1 MLFGRRLDRYV
12 MARFVGALA
21 ISLLA
26 LTVIF
31 VLVHIMDHVDV
42 YLDHDAPWSTVGR
55 YYLLQMPY
63 NTLLTLPMAV
73 LIATIISIGE
83 LGRHGELTAMKSS
96 GLSLYRIT
104 LPLVVF
110 GLALSLGVLFLGET
124 IVPRL
129 NEQGNDVYEEEILDQ
144 PADFEDFRGNFVYQ
158 NPDGYTYL
166 VRSMFVNDSGGG
178 SADQVE
184 IQREMEDGTFLRI
197 NAPQMLWESE
207 NGLWALKN
215 GELRVFPGPAERDP
229 VAGADSAAA
238 DTAGADAATGASTTA
253 GADTAATGGS
263 AGADT
268 VTADTAAPDA
278 NTASRPI
285 DERMY
290 TFMLLRSPAIS
301 DSPQELLVE
310 SKEPEEMGYED
321 LVRYITDRERLGA
334 DTRQEQVDLHM
345 KVAYPFANFVIL
357 IFGIA
362 LVGSASHASRQSGTV
377 GFGLALFLTIIFW
390 GFLRVGQGI
399 GYGGGLPP
407 VAAAWLANGIFGLV
421 GLVLLARART

>member
-1 MLFGRRLDRYV
+1 MLFVRRLDRYV
-12 MARFVGALA
+12 TRRFLATLAL
-21 ISLLA
+21 SLAA

-31 VLVHIMDHVDV
+31 VLIHIMDHVDV
-42 YLDHDAPWSTVGR
+42 YIDHDTPWSTVGR

-83 LGRHGELTAMKSS
+83 MGRHGELTAMKAS

-104 LPLVVF
+104 LPLMAF
-110 GLALSLGVLFLGET
+110 GLALTLGVLVLGET

-129 NEQGNDVYEEEILDQ
+129 NERSNEVYEEEILDQ

-158 NPDGYTYL
+158 NPEGYTYL

-184 IQREMEDGTFLRI
+184 IQREMEDGTFVRI
-197 NAPQMLWESE
+197 NAPQMTWDAAQ
-207 NGLWALKN
+207 GQWALQN
-215 GELRVFPGPAERDP
+215 GELRVFPGEAASDSIAGVADSTAGG
-229 VAGADSAAA
+229 VAGSPDSAAA
-238 DTAGADAATGASTTA
+238 GTSVIP
-253 GADTAATGGS
+253 S
-263 AGADT
+263 
-268 VTADTAAPDA
+268 
-278 NTASRPI
+278 PI

-290 TFMLLRSPAIS
+290 TFMILRSVDLS

-321 LVRYITDRERLGA
+321 LLGYIDDRERLGA
-334 DTRQEQVDLHM
+334 DTRQEMVDLHM
-345 KVAYPFANFVIL
+345 KIAYPFANFVIL

-407 VAAAWLANGIFGLV
+407 VVAAWLANGIFGLV
-421 GLVLLARART
+421 GLALLARART

>member
-1 MLFGRRLDRYV
+1 MLFARRLDRYV
-12 MARFVGALA
+12 MGRFLGALSIA
-21 ISLLA
+21 LLA

-31 VLVHIMDHVDV
+31 VLIHLMDHVDV
-42 YLDHDAPWSTVGR
+42 YLDHDAPWTTVGR

-104 LPLVVF
+104 MPLVAF
-110 GLALSLGVLFLGET
+110 GLALTLGVLFLGET

-129 NEQGNDVYEEEILDQ
+129 NERGNEVYEEEILDQ
-144 PADFEDFRGNFVYQ
+144 PKDFEDFRGNFVYQ
-158 NPDGYTYL
+158 NPEGYTYL
-166 VRSMFVNDSGGG
+166 VRSMFVNDSGGA

-197 NAPQMLWESE
+197 NAPQMTWEGE
-207 NGLWALKN
+207 TGTWALRN
-215 GELRVFPGPAERDP
+215 GELRVFPGPAP
-229 VAGADSAAA
+229 VSPDSTVSDSAAA
-238 DTAGADAATGASTTA
+238 ASRAAEPAPADSAPADSASAA
-253 GADTAATGGS
+253 
-263 AGADT
+263 
-268 VTADTAAPDA
+268 
-278 NTASRPI
+278 RPI
-285 DERMY
+285 DERMF
-290 TFMLLRSPAIS
+290 TFALLRSTGIS

-310 SKEPEEMGYED
+310 SKAPEEMGYED
-321 LVRYITDRERLGA
+321 LVRYIDDRERLGA

-407 VAAAWLANGIFGLV
+407 FAAAWLANGIFGLV
-421 GLVLLARART
+421 GLVLLARAKT

>member
-1 MLFGRRLDRYV
+1 MLFVRRLDRYV
-12 MARFVGALA
+12 TRRFLATLTLALT
-21 ISLLA
+21 A

-31 VLVHIMDHVDV
+31 VLIHIMDHVDV
-42 YLDHDAPWSTVGR
+42 YIDHDTPWATVGR

-83 LGRHGELTAMKSS
+83 MGRHGELTAMKSS

-104 LPLVVF
+104 LPLMAF
-110 GLALSLGVLFLGET
+110 GLALTLGVLILGET

-129 NEQGNDVYEEEILDQ
+129 NERSNEVYEEEILDQ

-158 NPDGYTYL
+158 NPEGYTYL

-184 IQREMEDGTFLRI
+184 IQREMEDGTFVRI
-197 NAPQMLWESE
+197 NAPQMTWDAAR
-207 NGLWALKN
+207 GLWALQN
-215 GELRVFPGPAERDP
+215 GELRVFPGEAAADS
-229 VAGADSAAA
+229 AGAAASVADSAADSVAGTAASPAAANAASPA
-238 DTAGADAATGASTTA
+238 DTSAAAGADVLST
-253 GADTAATGGS
+253 
-263 AGADT
+263 
-268 VTADTAAPDA
+268 
-278 NTASRPI
+278 PI

-290 TFMLLRSPAIS
+290 TFLILRSAGLS

-321 LVRYITDRERLGA
+321 LVRYIDDRERLGA
-334 DTRQEQVDLHM
+334 ETRQEMVDLHM
-345 KVAYPFANFVIL
+345 KIAYPFANFVIL

-407 VAAAWLANGIFGLV
+407 FVAAWLANGIFGLV
-421 GLVLLARART
+421 GLALLARART

>member
-1 MLFGRRLDRYV
+1 MLFLRQLDRYV
-12 MARFVGALA
+12 TGRFLATLALA
-21 ISLLA
+21 LTA

-31 VLVHIMDHVDV
+31 VLIHIMDHVDV
-42 YLDHDAPWSTVGR
+42 YIDHDTPWSTVGR

-96 GLSLYRIT
+96 GVSLYRIT
-104 LPLVVF
+104 LPLMAF
-110 GLALSLGVLFLGET
+110 GLVLTLGVLLLGET

-129 NEQGNDVYEEEILDQ
+129 NEQSNEVYEEEILDQ

-158 NPDGYTYL
+158 NPEGYTYL

-184 IQREMEDGTFLRI
+184 IQREMEDGTFVRI
-197 NAPQMLWESE
+197 NAPQMTWEPGK
-207 NGLWALKN
+207 GLWALQN
-215 GELRVFPGPAERDP
+215 GELRVFPGEE
-229 VAGADSAAA
+229 AGDSTAADSADSAAGDSATIA
-238 DTAGADAATGASTTA
+238 DTSAAGAAVTT
-253 GADTAATGGS
+253 
-263 AGADT
+263 
-268 VTADTAAPDA
+268 
-278 NTASRPI
+278 RPI

-290 TFMLLRSPAIS
+290 TFMILRSPELS

-321 LVRYITDRERLGA
+321 LVRYIDDRERLGA
-334 DTRQEQVDLHM
+334 ETRQEMVDLHM
-345 KVAYPFANFVIL
+345 KIAYPFANFVIL

-407 VAAAWLANGIFGLV
+407 VVAAWLANGIFGLV
-421 GLVLLARART
+421 GLALLARART

>member
-1 MLFGRRLDRYV
+1 MLFARRLDRYV
-12 MARFVGALA
+12 MRRFLSALA
-21 ISLLA
+21 IALAA

-42 YLDHDAPWSTVGR
+42 YLDHEAPWPTVGR

-63 NTLLTLPMAV
+63 NTLLTMPMAI

-83 LGRHGELTAMKSS
+83 LGRYGELTAMKSS
-96 GLSLYRIT
+96 GQSLYRIT

-110 GLALSLGVLFLGET
+110 GLALTLGVLFLGET
-124 IVPRL
+124 IVPKL
-129 NEQGNDVYEEEILDQ
+129 NERGNDVYEEEILDQ

-158 NPDGYTYL
+158 NPEGYTYL
-166 VRSMFVNDSGGG
+166 VRSMFVNDSG
-178 SADQVE
+178 AAVDQVE
-184 IQREMEDGTFLRI
+184 IQRELEDGTFLRI
-197 NAPQMLWESE
+197 NAPQMIWEAE
-207 NGLWALKN
+207 RGMWALKN
-215 GELRVFPGPAERDP
+215 GELRVFPGDEVAAPDT
-229 VAGADSAAA
+229 AGADTTAADTSATAAADTTAAASAADTAAA
-238 DTAGADAATGASTTA
+238 DTAAAGPGA
-253 GADTAATGGS
+253 
-263 AGADT
+263 
-268 VTADTAAPDA
+268 
-278 NTASRPI
+278 
-285 DERMY
+285 ERMY

-310 SKEPEEMGYED
+310 SKEPEEMGYND
-321 LVRYITDRERLGA
+321 LVRYIDDRERLGA
-334 DTRQEQVDLHM
+334 DTQQEQVDLHM

-407 VAAAWLANGIFGLV
+407 AAAAWLANGIFGLV

>member
-1 MLFGRRLDRYV
+1 MLFARRLDRYV
-12 MARFVGALA
+12 MARFLSALA
-21 ISLLA
+21 IALLA

-42 YLDHDAPWSTVGR
+42 YLDHEAPWPTVGR

-63 NTLLTLPMAV
+63 NTLLTMPMAI

-83 LGRHGELTAMKSS
+83 LGRYGELTAMKSS
-96 GLSLYRIT
+96 GQSLYRIT

-110 GLALSLGVLFLGET
+110 GLALTLGVLLLGET

-129 NEQGNDVYEEEILDQ
+129 NERGNDVYEEEILNQ
-144 PADFEDFRGNFVYQ
+144 PADFEDFRGNFLYQ
-158 NPDGYTYL
+158 NPEGYTYL
-166 VRSMFVNDSGGG
+166 VRSMFVNDSGA
-178 SADQVE
+178 SVDQVE

-197 NAPQMLWESE
+197 NAPQMIWEAE
-207 NGLWALKN
+207 RGMWALRN
-215 GELRVFPGPAERDP
+215 GELRVFPGAEE
-229 VAGADSAAA
+229 AGTAADSAAA
-238 DTAGADAATGASTTA
+238 ADSTAPDNASGAAATDTTA
-253 GADTAATGGS
+253 TATTAA
-263 AGADT
+263 ARPGA
-268 VTADTAAPDA
+268 
-278 NTASRPI
+278 
-285 DERMY
+285 ERMY

-301 DSPQELLVE
+301 DSPQKLLVE

-321 LVRYITDRERLGA
+321 LVRYIEDRERLGA
-334 DTRQEQVDLHM
+334 DTQQEQVDLHM

-407 VAAAWLANGIFGLV
+407 AAAAWLANGIFGLV

>member
-1 MLFGRRLDRYV
+1 MVLARRLDRYV
-12 MARFVGALA
+12 MGRFLGAMTITLV
-21 ISLLA
+21 A

-31 VLVHIMDHVDV
+31 VLVHLMDHVDV
-42 YLDHDAPWSTVGR
+42 YLDHEAPWPAVGR

-73 LIATIISIGE
+73 LIATIVSIGE
-83 LGRHGELTAMKSS
+83 MGRHGELTAMKSS

-110 GLALSLGVLFLGET
+110 GLVLTLAVLFLGET

-129 NEQGNDVYEEEILDQ
+129 NEQGNEVYEEEILDQ
-144 PADFEDFRGNFVYQ
+144 PRDFEDFRGNFVYQ
-158 NPDGYTYL
+158 NPEGYTYV
-166 VRSMFVNDSGGG
+166 VRSMFVTDSGGG

-197 NAPQMLWESE
+197 NAPQMTWEGE
-207 NGLWALKN
+207 KGLWALRD
-215 GELRVFPGPAERDP
+215 GELRVFPGPAADSTTAR
-229 VAGADSAAA
+229 ADSAAA
-238 DTAGADAATGASTTA
+238 VSPVASDTTGAHTTA
-253 GADTAATGGS
+253 
-263 AGADT
+263 
-268 VTADTAAPDA
+268 
-278 NTASRPI
+278 ASRPI
-285 DERMY
+285 DERMF
-290 TFMLLRSPAIS
+290 TFALLRSPAIS

-310 SKEPEEMGYED
+310 SKDPEEMGYED
-321 LVRYITDRERLGA
+321 LVSYITDRERLGA
-334 DTRQEQVDLHM
+334 DTRKERVDLHM
-345 KVAYPFANFVIL
+345 KIAYPFANFVIL

-399 GYGGGLPP
+399 GYGGALSP
-407 VAAAWLANGIFGLV
+407 VLGAWLANGVFGLV
-421 GLVLLARART
+421 GLVLFARART

>member
-1 MLFGRRLDRYV
+1 MLFVRRLDRYV
-12 MARFVGALA
+12 MRRFLSALA
-21 ISLLA
+21 IALAA

-42 YLDHDAPWSTVGR
+42 YLDHEAPWPTVGR

-63 NTLLTLPMAV
+63 NTLLTMPMAI

-83 LGRHGELTAMKSS
+83 LGRYGELTAMKSS
-96 GLSLYRIT
+96 GQSLYRIT

-110 GLALSLGVLFLGET
+110 GLGLTLGVLLLGET

-129 NEQGNDVYEEEILDQ
+129 NERGNDVYEEEILDQ

-158 NPDGYTYL
+158 NPEGYTYL
-166 VRSMFVNDSGGG
+166 VRSMFVNDSGA
-178 SADQVE
+178 SVDQVE
-184 IQREMEDGTFLRI
+184 IQRELEDGTFLRI
-197 NAPQMLWESE
+197 NAPQMIWEAE
-207 NGLWALKN
+207 RGLWALRN
-215 GELRVFPGPAERDP
+215 GELRVFPGQDT
-229 VAGADSAAA
+229 DAAA
-238 DTAGADAATGASTTA
+238 DTAAADTTSAASPADTIAADTTA
-253 GADTAATGGS
+253 AAGPG
-263 AGADT
+263 
-268 VTADTAAPDA
+268 P
-278 NTASRPI
+278 
-285 DERMY
+285 ERMY

-310 SKEPEEMGYED
+310 SKEPEEMGYND
-321 LVRYITDRERLGA
+321 LVRYIDDRERLGA
-334 DTRQEQVDLHM
+334 DTQQEQVDLHM

-407 VAAAWLANGIFGLV
+407 AIAAWLANGIFGLV

>member
-1 MLFGRRLDRYV
+1 MLFLRRLDRYV
-12 MARFVGALA
+12 TGRFLATLALA
-21 ISLLA
+21 LTA

-31 VLVHIMDHVDV
+31 VLIHIMDHVDV
-42 YLDHDAPWSTVGR
+42 YIDHDTPWSTVGR

-96 GLSLYRIT
+96 GISLYRIT
-104 LPLVVF
+104 LPLMAF
-110 GLALSLGVLFLGET
+110 GLVLTLGVLFLGET
-124 IVPRL
+124 IVPQL
-129 NEQGNDVYEEEILDQ
+129 NEQSNEVYEEEILDQ

-158 NPDGYTYL
+158 NPEGYTYL

-184 IQREMEDGTFLRI
+184 IQREMEDGTFVRI
-197 NAPQMLWESE
+197 NAPQMTWEPGT
-207 NGLWALKN
+207 GLWALQN
-215 GELRVFPGPAERDP
+215 GELRVFPGEAF
-229 VAGADSAAA
+229 AGEETGDSTAAADSAAPE
-238 DTAGADAATGASTTA
+238 DTS
-253 GADTAATGGS
+253 
-263 AGADT
+263 
-268 VTADTAAPDA
+268 TADTSAAARPDGQPQA
-278 NTASRPI
+278 ASRDTSAAGAAVTSRPI

-290 TFMLLRSPAIS
+290 TFLILRSPDLS

-321 LVRYITDRERLGA
+321 LVRYIDDRERLGA
-334 DTRQEQVDLHM
+334 DTRQEMVDLHM
-345 KVAYPFANFVIL
+345 KIAYPFANFVIL

-407 VAAAWLANGIFGLV
+407 VVAAWLANGIFGLV
-421 GLVLLARART
+421 GLALLARART

>member
-1 MLFGRRLDRYV
+1 MLFLRRLDRYV
-12 MARFVGALA
+12 TGRFSATLALA
-21 ISLLA
+21 LAA

-31 VLVHIMDHVDV
+31 VLIHIMDHVDV
-42 YLDHDAPWSTVGR
+42 YIDHDTPWSTVGR

-83 LGRHGELTAMKSS
+83 MGRHGELTAMKSS

-104 LPLVVF
+104 LPLMVF
-110 GLALSLGVLFLGET
+110 GLALTLGVLFLGET

-129 NEQGNDVYEEEILDQ
+129 NEQGNEVYEEEILDQ

-158 NPDGYTYL
+158 NPEGYTYL
-166 VRSMFVNDSGGG
+166 VRSMFVNDSGG

-197 NAPQMLWESE
+197 NAPQMTWEPSR
-207 NGLWALKN
+207 GLWALQN
-215 GELRVFPGPAERDP
+215 GELRVFPGAVVDDST
-229 VAGADSAAA
+229 AADSAAA
-238 DTAGADAATGASTTA
+238 DTAAPAPASTDTTAA
-253 GADTAATGGS
+253 GAARTS
-263 AGADT
+263 M
-268 VTADTAAPDA
+268 
-278 NTASRPI
+278 RL
-285 DERMY
+285 DERMF
-290 TFMLLRSPAIS
+290 TFMILRSPAFS

-310 SKEPEEMGYED
+310 SKDPEEMGYED
-321 LVRYITDRERLGA
+321 LVRYIEDRERLGA
-334 DTRQEQVDLHM
+334 DTRQEMVDLHM
-345 KVAYPFANFVIL
+345 KIAYPFANFVIL

-421 GLVLLARART
+421 GLALLARART

>member
-1 MLFGRRLDRYV
+1 MLFARRLDRYV
-12 MARFVGALA
+12 MRRFLGALA
-21 ISLLA
+21 IALAA

-42 YLDHDAPWSTVGR
+42 YLDHEAPWPTVGR

-63 NTLLTLPMAV
+63 NTLLTMPMAI

-83 LGRHGELTAMKSS
+83 LGRYGELTAMKSS

-110 GLALSLGVLFLGET
+110 GLALTLGVLLLGET

-129 NEQGNDVYEEEILDQ
+129 NERGNDVYEEEILDQ

-158 NPDGYTYL
+158 NPEGYTYL
-166 VRSMFVNDSGGG
+166 VRSMFVDDSGA
-178 SADQVE
+178 SVDQVE

-197 NAPQMLWESE
+197 NAPQMIWEAE
-207 NGLWALKN
+207 RGMWALRD
-215 GELRVFPGPAERDP
+215 GELRVFPGAE
-229 VAGADSAAA
+229 ADAAA
-238 DTAGADAATGASTTA
+238 DTAGADTTA
-253 GADTAATGGS
+253 PDTTAAADTAPAR
-263 AGADT
+263 
-268 VTADTAAPDA
+268 
-278 NTASRPI
+278 RPG

-321 LVRYITDRERLGA
+321 LVRYIDDRQRLGA
-334 DTRQEQVDLHM
+334 DTQQEQVDLHM

-407 VAAAWLANGIFGLV
+407 AVAAWLANGIFGLV

>member
-1 MLFGRRLDRYV
+1 MLFVRRLDRYV
-12 MARFVGALA
+12 MGRFVGSLTLA
-21 ISLLA
+21 LLA

-31 VLVHIMDHVDV
+31 VLVHLMDHVDV
-42 YLDHDAPWSTVGR
+42 YLDHDAAWPTVGR

-83 LGRHGELTAMKSS
+83 MGRYGELTAMKSS

-104 LPLVVF
+104 LPLIAF
-110 GLALSLGVLFLGET
+110 GLALTLGVLALGET

-129 NEQGNDVYEEEILDQ
+129 NERANEVYEEEVLGQ
-144 PADFEDFRGNFVYQ
+144 PKDFEDFRGNFVYQ
-158 NPDGYTYL
+158 NPQGYTYL
-166 VRSMFVNDSGGG
+166 VRSLFVNDSGG

-184 IQREMEDGTFLRI
+184 IQRELDDGTFVRI
-197 NAPQMLWESE
+197 NAPQMTWEAE
-207 NGLWALKN
+207 KGLWAVRN
-215 GELRVFPGPAERDP
+215 GEIRVFPGAARDS
-229 VAGADSAAA
+229 VAADSTAIAAGEAAAA
-238 DTAGADAATGASTTA
+238 DTAAANA
-253 GADTAATGGS
+253 GGLAL
-263 AGADT
+263 
-268 VTADTAAPDA
+268 
-278 NTASRPI
+278 

-290 TFMLLRSPAIS
+290 TFALLRSPEID

-321 LVRYITDRERLGA
+321 LVAYIRDRERLGA

-345 KVAYPFANFVIL
+345 KIAYPFANFVIL

-362 LVGSASHASRQSGTV
+362 LVGSASHAGRQSATV

-407 VAAAWLANGIFGLV
+407 VAAAWLANGVFGLV
-421 GLVLLARART
+421 GLALLARART

>member
-1 MLFGRRLDRYV
+1 MLFARRLDRYV
-12 MARFVGALA
+12 MRRFLSALA
-21 ISLLA
+21 IALAA

-42 YLDHDAPWSTVGR
+42 YLDHEAPWPTVGR

-63 NTLLTLPMAV
+63 NTLLTMPMAI

-83 LGRHGELTAMKSS
+83 LGRYGELTAMKSS
-96 GLSLYRIT
+96 GQSLYRIT

-110 GLALSLGVLFLGET
+110 GLALTLGVLLLGET

-129 NEQGNDVYEEEILDQ
+129 NERGNDVYEEEILDQ

-158 NPDGYTYL
+158 NPEGYTYL
-166 VRSMFVNDSGGG
+166 VRSMFVNDSG
-178 SADQVE
+178 AAVDQVE

-197 NAPQMLWESE
+197 NAPQMLWEAE
-207 NGLWALKN
+207 RGMWALKN
-215 GELRVFPGPAERDP
+215 GELRVFPGE
-229 VAGADSAAA
+229 ADAAPDTAAA
-238 DTAGADAATGASTTA
+238 DTAAADTTA
-253 GADTAATGGS
+253 ADTTGGLRPS
-263 AGADT
+263 A
-268 VTADTAAPDA
+268 
-278 NTASRPI
+278 
-285 DERMY
+285 ERMY

-321 LVRYITDRERLGA
+321 LVRYIEDRERLGA

-407 VAAAWLANGIFGLV
+407 AIAAWLANGIFGLV
-421 GLVLLARART
+421 GLALLARART

>member
-1 MLFGRRLDRYV
+1 MLLARRLDRYV
-12 MARFVGALA
+12 MGRFLGALSIA
-21 ISLLA
+21 LLA

-31 VLVHIMDHVDV
+31 VLIHLMDHVDV

-63 NTLLTLPMAV
+63 NTILTLPMAV

-104 LPLVVF
+104 MPLVAF
-110 GLALSLGVLFLGET
+110 GLALTLGVLFLGET

-129 NEQGNDVYEEEILDQ
+129 NERGNEVYEEEILDQ
-144 PADFEDFRGNFVYQ
+144 PRDFEDFRGNFVYQ
-158 NPDGYTYL
+158 NPEGYTYI
-166 VRSMFVNDSGGG
+166 VRSMFVNDSGGA

-184 IQREMEDGTFLRI
+184 IQRELEDGTFLRI
-197 NAPQMLWESE
+197 NAPQMTWEGE
-207 NGLWALKN
+207 TGTWALRN
-215 GELRVFPGPAERDP
+215 GELRVFPGPADSTA
-229 VAGADSAAA
+229 AGPATADSAPADSASAA
-238 DTAGADAATGASTTA
+238 
-253 GADTAATGGS
+253 
-263 AGADT
+263 
-268 VTADTAAPDA
+268 
-278 NTASRPI
+278 RMI
-285 DERMY
+285 DERMF
-290 TFMLLRSPAIS
+290 TFALLRSAAIS

-310 SKEPEEMGYED
+310 SKAPEEMGYED
-321 LVRYITDRERLGA
+321 LVRYIDDRERLGA

-407 VAAAWLANGIFGLV
+407 FAAAWLANGIFGVV
-421 GLVLLARART
+421 GLVLLARAKT

>member
-1 MLFGRRLDRYV
+1 MLFLRRLDRYV
-12 MARFVGALA
+12 TGRFLATLALA
-21 ISLLA
+21 LTA

-31 VLVHIMDHVDV
+31 VLIHIMDHVDV
-42 YLDHDAPWSTVGR
+42 YIDHDTPWSTVGR

-96 GLSLYRIT
+96 GISLYRIT
-104 LPLVVF
+104 LPLMAF
-110 GLALSLGVLFLGET
+110 GLALTLGVLFLGET

-129 NEQGNDVYEEEILDQ
+129 NEQSNEVYEEEILDQ

-158 NPDGYTYL
+158 NPEGYTYL

-197 NAPQMLWESE
+197 NAPQMTWEPG
-207 NGLWALKN
+207 NGLWVLRN
-215 GELRVFPGPAERDP
+215 GELRVFPGE
-229 VAGADSAAA
+229 VSTGEEAGDSTAATGDSAAA
-238 DTAGADAATGASTTA
+238 DTSAP
-253 GADTAATGGS
+253 DTAAAAPPAGEPEAAPRDTS
-263 AGADT
+263 AAGAA
-268 VTADTAAPDA
+268 VTT
-278 NTASRPI
+278 RPI

-290 TFMLLRSPAIS
+290 TFIILRSPDLS

-321 LVRYITDRERLGA
+321 LVRYIDDRERLGA
-334 DTRQEQVDLHM
+334 DTRQEMVDLHM
-345 KVAYPFANFVIL
+345 KIAYPFANFVIL

-407 VAAAWLANGIFGLV
+407 VVAAWLANGIFGLV
-421 GLVLLARART
+421 GLALLARART

>member
-1 MLFGRRLDRYV
+1 MLFARRLDRYV
-12 MARFVGALA
+12 MRRFLSALA
-21 ISLLA
+21 IALAA

-42 YLDHDAPWSTVGR
+42 YLDHEAPWPTVGR

-63 NTLLTLPMAV
+63 NTLLTMPMAI

-83 LGRHGELTAMKSS
+83 LGRYGELTAMKSS

-110 GLALSLGVLFLGET
+110 GLGLTLGVLLLGET

-129 NEQGNDVYEEEILDQ
+129 NERGNDVYEEEILDQ

-158 NPDGYTYL
+158 NPEGYTYL
-166 VRSMFVNDSGGG
+166 VRSMFVNDSGA
-178 SADQVE
+178 SVDQVE

-197 NAPQMLWESE
+197 NAPQMIWEAE
-207 NGLWALKN
+207 NGLWALRN
-215 GELRVFPGPAERDP
+215 GELRVFPGE
-229 VAGADSAAA
+229 ADAAPDTAAADASAA
-238 DTAGADAATGASTTA
+238 DTAVPDSTPADTTA
-253 GADTAATGGS
+253 PADTTGG
-263 AGADT
+263 
-268 VTADTAAPDA
+268 V
-278 NTASRPI
+278 RPS

-310 SKEPEEMGYED
+310 SKEPEEMGYND
-321 LVRYITDRERLGA
+321 LVRYIDDRERLGA
-334 DTRQEQVDLHM
+334 DTQQEQVDLHM

-407 VAAAWLANGIFGLV
+407 AIAAWLANGIFGLV
-421 GLVLLARART
+421 GLALLARART

>member
-1 MLFGRRLDRYV
+1 MLFVRRLDRYV
-12 MARFVGALA
+12 MSRFVGALA
-21 ISLLA
+21 IALLA

-31 VLVHIMDHVDV
+31 VLIHIMDHVDV
-42 YLDHDAPWSTVGR
+42 YLDHDAPWSMVGR

-83 LGRHGELTAMKSS
+83 LGRHGELTAMKAS

-104 LPLVVF
+104 LPLIVF
-110 GLALSLGVLFLGET
+110 GLGLTLGVLFLGET

-129 NEQGNDVYEEEILDQ
+129 NEQGNEVYEEEILDQ
-144 PADFEDFRGNFVYQ
+144 PKDFEDFRGNFVYQ

-166 VRSMFVNDSGGG
+166 VRSLFVNDSGGA

-197 NAPQMLWESE
+197 NAPQMTWEGDK
-207 NGLWALKN
+207 GLWALRN
-215 GELRVFPGPAERDP
+215 GELRVFPG
-229 VAGADSAAA
+229 VAPPDSAAA
-238 DTAGADAATGASTTA
+238 DSVAAASGAEQIR
-253 GADTAATGGS
+253 DTAA
-263 AGADT
+263 GAE
-268 VTADTAAPDA
+268 AAPPPA
-278 NTASRPI
+278 PRPI

-290 TFMLLRSPAIS
+290 TFALLRSASIS
-301 DSPQELLVE
+301 DSPQELIVDD
-310 SKEPEEMGYED
+310 KDPEEMGYED
-321 LVRYITDRERLGA
+321 LVRYIDDRERLGA

-362 LVGSASHASRQSGTV
+362 LVGSASHAGRQSATV

-399 GYGGGLPP
+399 GYGGALPP
-407 VAAAWLANGIFGLV
+407 VVSAWLANGIFGVV

>member
-1 MLFGRRLDRYV
+1 
-12 MARFVGALA
+12 
-21 ISLLA
+21 
-26 LTVIF
+26 
-31 VLVHIMDHVDV
+31 VDV
-42 YLDHDAPWSTVGR
+42 YIDHDTPWSTVGR

-83 LGRHGELTAMKSS
+83 MGRHGELTAMKSS

-104 LPLVVF
+104 LPLMAF
-110 GLALSLGVLFLGET
+110 GLALTLGVLFLGET

-129 NEQGNDVYEEEILDQ
+129 NEQSNEVYEEEILDQ

-158 NPDGYTYL
+158 NPEGYTYL

-184 IQREMEDGTFLRI
+184 IQREMEDGTFVRI
-197 NAPQMLWESE
+197 NAPQMTWDAARK
-207 NGLWALKN
+207 LWALQN
-215 GELRVFPGPAERDP
+215 GELRVFPGEEAAAVADSTAADSTAAVPAAAAASPADTSA
-229 VAGADSAAA
+229 AGAV
-238 DTAGADAATGASTTA
+238 ATT
-253 GADTAATGGS
+253 
-263 AGADT
+263 
-268 VTADTAAPDA
+268 
-278 NTASRPI
+278 RPI

-290 TFMLLRSPAIS
+290 TFLILRSPGLS

-321 LVRYITDRERLGA
+321 LVRYIDDRERLGA
-334 DTRQEQVDLHM
+334 DTRQEMVDLHM
-345 KVAYPFANFVIL
+345 KIAYPFANFVIL

-421 GLVLLARART
+421 GIALLARART

>member
-1 MLFGRRLDRYV
+1 MLFARRLDRYV
-12 MARFVGALA
+12 MRRFLSALA
-21 ISLLA
+21 IALAA

-42 YLDHDAPWSTVGR
+42 YLDHEAPWPTVGR

-63 NTLLTLPMAV
+63 NTLLTMPMAI

-83 LGRHGELTAMKSS
+83 LGRYGELTAMKSS

-110 GLALSLGVLFLGET
+110 GLALTLGVLLLGET

-129 NEQGNDVYEEEILDQ
+129 NERGNDVYEEEILDQ

-158 NPDGYTYL
+158 NPEGYTYL
-166 VRSMFVNDSGGG
+166 VRSMFVNDSGA
-178 SADQVE
+178 SVDQVE

-197 NAPQMLWESE
+197 NAPQMIWEAE
-207 NGLWALKN
+207 QGMWALKN
-215 GELRVFPGPAERDP
+215 GELRVFPGAE
-229 VAGADSAAA
+229 ADAAAAA
-238 DTAGADAATGASTTA
+238 DSNAPPATAAATTAADTTA
-253 GADTAATGGS
+253 ADTTGAAGP
-263 AGADT
+263 A
-268 VTADTAAPDA
+268 
-278 NTASRPI
+278 

-290 TFMLLRSPAIS
+290 TFLLLRSPAIS

-321 LVRYITDRERLGA
+321 LVRYIDDRQRLGA
-334 DTRQEQVDLHM
+334 DTQQEQVDLHM

-407 VAAAWLANGIFGLV
+407 AIAAWLANGIFGLV

>member
-1 MLFGRRLDRYV
+1 MLFARRLDRYV
-12 MARFVGALA
+12 MRRFLGALA
-21 ISLLA
+21 IALAA

-42 YLDHDAPWSTVGR
+42 YLDHEAPWPTVGR

-63 NTLLTLPMAV
+63 NTLLTMPMAI

-83 LGRHGELTAMKSS
+83 LGRYGELTAMKSS

-110 GLALSLGVLFLGET
+110 GLALTLGVLLLGET

-129 NEQGNDVYEEEILDQ
+129 NERGNDVYEEEILDQ

-158 NPDGYTYL
+158 NPEGYTYL
-166 VRSMFVNDSGGG
+166 VRSMFVDDSGA
-178 SADQVE
+178 SVDQVE

-197 NAPQMLWESE
+197 NAPQMIWEAE
-207 NGLWALKN
+207 RGMWALRD
-215 GELRVFPGPAERDP
+215 GELRVFPGAE
-229 VAGADSAAA
+229 ADAAA
-238 DTAGADAATGASTTA
+238 DTAGADTTA
-253 GADTAATGGS
+253 PDTTAA
-263 AGADT
+263 ADT
-268 VTADTAAPDA
+268 VPAR
-278 NTASRPI
+278 RPG

-321 LVRYITDRERLGA
+321 LVRYIDDRQRLGA
-334 DTRQEQVDLHM
+334 DTQQEQVDLHM

-407 VAAAWLANGIFGLV
+407 AIAAWLANGIFGLV

>member
-1 MLFGRRLDRYV
+1 MLFARRLDRYV
-12 MARFVGALA
+12 MRRFLSALA
-21 ISLLA
+21 IALAA

-42 YLDHDAPWSTVGR
+42 YLDHEAPWPTVGR

-63 NTLLTLPMAV
+63 NTLLTMPMAI

-83 LGRHGELTAMKSS
+83 LGRYGELTAMKSS
-96 GLSLYRIT
+96 GQSLYRIT

-110 GLALSLGVLFLGET
+110 GLALTLGVLFLGET

-129 NEQGNDVYEEEILDQ
+129 NERGNDVYEEEILDQ

-158 NPDGYTYL
+158 NPEGYTYL
-166 VRSMFVNDSGGG
+166 VRSMFVNDSG
-178 SADQVE
+178 AAVDQVE

-197 NAPQMLWESE
+197 NAPQMLWEAE
-207 NGLWALKN
+207 RGMWALKN
-215 GELRVFPGPAERDP
+215 GELRVFPGE
-229 VAGADSAAA
+229 ADAAPDTAAA
-238 DTAGADAATGASTTA
+238 DTAAADTTA
-253 GADTAATGGS
+253 ADTTGGLRPS
-263 AGADT
+263 A
-268 VTADTAAPDA
+268 
-278 NTASRPI
+278 
-285 DERMY
+285 ERMY

-321 LVRYITDRERLGA
+321 LVRYIEDRERLGA

-407 VAAAWLANGIFGLV
+407 AIAAWLANGIFGLV
-421 GLVLLARART
+421 GLALLARART

>member
-1 MLFGRRLDRYV
+1 MLFARRLDRYV
-12 MARFVGALA
+12 MRRFLGALA
-21 ISLLA
+21 IALAA

-42 YLDHDAPWSTVGR
+42 YLDHEAPWPTVGR

-63 NTLLTLPMAV
+63 NTLLTMPMAI

-83 LGRHGELTAMKSS
+83 LGRYGELTAMKSS

-110 GLALSLGVLFLGET
+110 GLALTLGVLLLGET

-129 NEQGNDVYEEEILDQ
+129 NERGNDVYEEEILDQ

-158 NPDGYTYL
+158 NPEGYTYL
-166 VRSMFVNDSGGG
+166 VRSMFVDDSGA
-178 SADQVE
+178 SVDQVE

-197 NAPQMLWESE
+197 NAPQMIWEAE
-207 NGLWALKN
+207 RGMWALRD
-215 GELRVFPGPAERDP
+215 GELRVFPGAE
-229 VAGADSAAA
+229 ADAAA
-238 DTAGADAATGASTTA
+238 DTAGADTTA
-253 GADTAATGGS
+253 PDTTAP
-263 AGADT
+263 ADT
-268 VTADTAAPDA
+268 VPAR
-278 NTASRPI
+278 RPG

-321 LVRYITDRERLGA
+321 LVRYIDDRQRRGA
-334 DTRQEQVDLHM
+334 DTQQEQVDLHM

-407 VAAAWLANGIFGLV
+407 AIAAWLANGIFGLV

>member
-1 MLFGRRLDRYV
+1 MRRFLS
-12 MARFVGALA
+12 ALA
-21 ISLLA
+21 IALAA

-42 YLDHDAPWSTVGR
+42 YLDHEAPWPTVGR

-63 NTLLTLPMAV
+63 NTLLTMPMAI

-83 LGRHGELTAMKSS
+83 LGRYGELTAMKSS

-110 GLALSLGVLFLGET
+110 GLGLTLGVLLLGET

-129 NEQGNDVYEEEILDQ
+129 NERGNDVYEEEILDQ

-158 NPDGYTYL
+158 NPEGYTYL
-166 VRSMFVNDSGGG
+166 VRSMFVNDSGA
-178 SADQVE
+178 SVDQVE

-197 NAPQMLWESE
+197 NAPQMIWEAE
-207 NGLWALKN
+207 NGLWALRN
-215 GELRVFPGPAERDP
+215 GELRVFPGE
-229 VAGADSAAA
+229 ADAAPDTAAADASAA
-238 DTAGADAATGASTTA
+238 DTAVPDSTPADTTA
-253 GADTAATGGS
+253 PADTTGG
-263 AGADT
+263 
-268 VTADTAAPDA
+268 V
-278 NTASRPI
+278 RPS

-310 SKEPEEMGYED
+310 SKEPEEMGYND
-321 LVRYITDRERLGA
+321 LVRYIDDRERLGA
-334 DTRQEQVDLHM
+334 DTQQEQVDLHM

-407 VAAAWLANGIFGLV
+407 AIAAWLANGIFGLV
-421 GLVLLARART
+421 GLALLARART

>member
-1 MLFGRRLDRYV
+1 MLFLRRLDRYV
-12 MARFVGALA
+12 TGRFLATLALA
-21 ISLLA
+21 LTA

-31 VLVHIMDHVDV
+31 VLIHIMDHVDV
-42 YLDHDAPWSTVGR
+42 YIDHDTPWSTVGR

-83 LGRHGELTAMKSS
+83 MGRHGELTAMKSS

-104 LPLVVF
+104 LPLMVF
-110 GLALSLGVLFLGET
+110 GLALTVGVLFLGET

-129 NEQGNDVYEEEILDQ
+129 NEQSNEVYEEEILDQ

-158 NPDGYTYL
+158 NPEGYTYL

-184 IQREMEDGTFLRI
+184 IQREMEDGTFVRI
-197 NAPQMLWESE
+197 NAPQMSWEP
-207 NGLWALKN
+207 GRGMWVLQN
-215 GELRVFPGPAERDP
+215 GELRVFPGE
-229 VAGADSAAA
+229 AGAADSATADSADSTAA
-238 DTAGADAATGASTTA
+238 DTARSLAPASADTSAEA
-253 GADTAATGGS
+253 GAA
-263 AGADT
+263 
-268 VTADTAAPDA
+268 VTT
-278 NTASRPI
+278 RPI

-290 TFMLLRSPAIS
+290 TFMILRSPGLS

-321 LVRYITDRERLGA
+321 LVRYIEDRERLGA
-334 DTRQEQVDLHM
+334 ETRQEMVDLHM
-345 KVAYPFANFVIL
+345 KIAYPFANFVIL

-421 GLVLLARART
+421 GLALLARART

>member
-1 MLFGRRLDRYV
+1 MLFFRRLDRYV
-12 MARFVGALA
+12 MGRFVASLTVA
-21 ISLLA
+21 LLA

-31 VLVHIMDHVDV
+31 VLVHLMDHVDV
-42 YLDHDAPWSTVGR
+42 YLDHDAAWPTVGR

-83 LGRHGELTAMKSS
+83 MGRYGELTAMKAS

-104 LPLVVF
+104 LPLIAF
-110 GLALSLGVLFLGET
+110 GLALTLGVLALGET

-129 NEQGNDVYEEEILDQ
+129 NERANEVYEEDVLGQ
-144 PADFEDFRGNFVYQ
+144 PKDFEDFRGNFLYQ
-158 NPDGYTYL
+158 NPEGYTYI
-166 VRSMFVNDSGGG
+166 VRSLFVNDSGG

-184 IQREMEDGTFLRI
+184 IQRALDDGTFVRI
-197 NAPQMLWESE
+197 NAPQMTWEAE
-207 NGLWALKN
+207 KGLWALRN
-215 GELRVFPGPAERDP
+215 GEIRMFPGAARDS
-229 VAGADSAAA
+229 VAATR
-238 DTAGADAATGASTTA
+238 DTTAVAVADA
-253 GADTAATGGS
+253 GGL
-263 AGADT
+263 AL
-268 VTADTAAPDA
+268 
-278 NTASRPI
+278 

-290 TFMLLRSPAIS
+290 TFALLRSSGLA

-310 SKEPEEMGYED
+310 SKDPEEMGYED
-321 LVRYITDRERLGA
+321 LVAYIRDRERLGA

-345 KVAYPFANFVIL
+345 KIAYPFANFVIL

-362 LVGSASHASRQSGTV
+362 LVGSASHAGRQSATV

-407 VAAAWLANGIFGLV
+407 VAAAWLANGVFGLV
-421 GLVLLARART
+421 GMVLMARART

>member
-1 MLFGRRLDRYV
+1 MLFVRRLDRYV
-12 MARFVGALA
+12 TRRFLATLAL
-21 ISLLA
+21 SLAA

-31 VLVHIMDHVDV
+31 VLIHIMDHVDV
-42 YLDHDAPWSTVGR
+42 YIDHDTPWSTVGR

-83 LGRHGELTAMKSS
+83 MGRHGELTAMKSS

-104 LPLVVF
+104 LPLMAF
-110 GLALSLGVLFLGET
+110 GLALTLGVLVLGET

-129 NEQGNDVYEEEILDQ
+129 NEQSNEVYEEEILDQ

-158 NPDGYTYL
+158 NPEGYTYL

-184 IQREMEDGTFLRI
+184 IQREMEDGTFVRI
-197 NAPQMLWESE
+197 NAPQMTWEAAR
-207 NGLWALKN
+207 GMWALQN
-215 GELRVFPGPAERDP
+215 GELRVFPGEAASDSTAGARDSTA
-229 VAGADSAAA
+229 VARAADSAVGAAVAGMSAA
-238 DTAGADAATGASTTA
+238 DTSATA
-253 GADTAATGGS
+253 GTS
-263 AGADT
+263 
-268 VTADTAAPDA
+268 VTP
-278 NTASRPI
+278 SPI
-285 DERMY
+285 EERMY
-290 TFMLLRSPAIS
+290 TFMILRSPGLS
-301 DSPQELLVE
+301 DSPQELMVE

-321 LVRYITDRERLGA
+321 LLGYIDDRERLGA
-334 DTRQEQVDLHM
+334 DTRQEMVDLHM
-345 KVAYPFANFVIL
+345 KIAYPFANFVIL

-407 VAAAWLANGIFGLV
+407 VVAAWLANGIFGLV
-421 GLVLLARART
+421 GLALLARART

>member
-1 MLFGRRLDRYV
+1 MLFVRRLDRYV
-12 MARFVGALA
+12 MARFLSALA
-21 ISLLA
+21 IALLA

-42 YLDHDAPWSTVGR
+42 YLDHEAPWPTVGR

-63 NTLLTLPMAV
+63 NTLLTMPMAI

-83 LGRHGELTAMKSS
+83 MGRFGELTAMKSS
-96 GLSLYRIT
+96 GQSLYRIT

-110 GLALSLGVLFLGET
+110 GLGLTLGVLLLGET

-129 NEQGNDVYEEEILDQ
+129 NERGNDVYEEEILNQ

-158 NPDGYTYL
+158 NPEGYTYL
-166 VRSMFVNDSGGG
+166 VRSMFVNDSGA
-178 SADQVE
+178 SVDQVE

-197 NAPQMLWESE
+197 NAPQMIWEAES
-207 NGLWALKN
+207 GVWALRN
-215 GELRVFPGPAERDP
+215 GELRVFPGEAES
-229 VAGADSAAA
+229 AMADSAAA
-238 DTAGADAATGASTTA
+238 DSASGAADAE
-253 GADTAATGGS
+253 
-263 AGADT
+263 
-268 VTADTAAPDA
+268 TAAPDT
-278 NTASRPI
+278 TAADTSSAGTTAAARPGA
-285 DERMY
+285 ERMY

-321 LVRYITDRERLGA
+321 LVRYIEDRERLGA
-334 DTRQEQVDLHM
+334 DTQQEQVDLHM

-407 VAAAWLANGIFGLV
+407 AAAAWLANGIFGLV
-421 GLVLLARART
+421 GLALLARART

>member
-1 MLFGRRLDRYV
+1 
-12 MARFVGALA
+12 
-21 ISLLA
+21 
-26 LTVIF
+26 
-31 VLVHIMDHVDV
+31 MDHVDV
-42 YLDHDAPWSTVGR
+42 YLDHEAPWPTVGR

-63 NTLLTLPMAV
+63 NTLLTMPMAI

-83 LGRHGELTAMKSS
+83 LGRYGELTAMKSS

-110 GLALSLGVLFLGET
+110 GLGLTLGVLLLGET

-129 NEQGNDVYEEEILDQ
+129 NERGNDVYEEEILDQ

-158 NPDGYTYL
+158 NPEGYTYL
-166 VRSMFVNDSGGG
+166 VRSMFVNDSGA
-178 SADQVE
+178 SVDQVE

-197 NAPQMLWESE
+197 NAPQMIWEAE
-207 NGLWALKN
+207 NGLWALRN
-215 GELRVFPGPAERDP
+215 GELRVFPGE
-229 VAGADSAAA
+229 ADAAPDTAAADASAA
-238 DTAGADAATGASTTA
+238 DTAVPDSTPADTTA
-253 GADTAATGGS
+253 PADTTGG
-263 AGADT
+263 
-268 VTADTAAPDA
+268 V
-278 NTASRPI
+278 RPS

-310 SKEPEEMGYED
+310 SKEPEEMGYND
-321 LVRYITDRERLGA
+321 LVRYIDDRERLGA
-334 DTRQEQVDLHM
+334 DTQQEQVDLHM

-407 VAAAWLANGIFGLV
+407 AIAAWLANGIFGLV
-421 GLVLLARART
+421 GLALLARART

>member
-1 MLFGRRLDRYV
+1 MLFMRRLDRYV
-12 MARFVGALA
+12 TRRFLATLGLALT
-21 ISLLA
+21 A

-31 VLVHIMDHVDV
+31 VLIHIMDHVDV
-42 YLDHDAPWSTVGR
+42 YIDHDTPWATVGR

-83 LGRHGELTAMKSS
+83 MGKHGELTAMKSS

-104 LPLVVF
+104 LPLMAF
-110 GLALSLGVLFLGET
+110 GIALTLGVLILGET

-129 NEQGNDVYEEEILDQ
+129 NERSNEVYEEEILDQ

-158 NPDGYTYL
+158 NPEGYTYL

-184 IQREMEDGTFLRI
+184 IQREMEDGTFVRI
-197 NAPQMLWESE
+197 NAPQMTWDAAR
-207 NGLWALKN
+207 GQWALQN
-215 GELRVFPGPAERDP
+215 GELRVFPGEAAADS
-229 VAGADSAAA
+229 AGAADSAAGTA
-238 DTAGADAATGASTTA
+238 DSAGASPAAARRASPPDTSAAAGADVLST
-253 GADTAATGGS
+253 
-263 AGADT
+263 
-268 VTADTAAPDA
+268 
-278 NTASRPI
+278 PI

-290 TFMLLRSPAIS
+290 TFLILRSPGLS

-321 LVRYITDRERLGA
+321 LVRYIDDRERLGA
-334 DTRQEQVDLHM
+334 ETRQEMVDLHM
-345 KVAYPFANFVIL
+345 KIAYPFANFVIL

-421 GLVLLARART
+421 GLALLARART

>member
-1 MLFGRRLDRYV
+1 MLFARRLDRYV
-12 MARFVGALA
+12 MGRFLGALTIA
-21 ISLLA
+21 LAA

-31 VLVHIMDHVDV
+31 VLVHLMDHVDV
-42 YLDHDAPWSTVGR
+42 YLDHEAPWSTVGR
-55 YYLLQMPY
+55 YYLLQTPY

-83 LGRHGELTAMKSS
+83 LGRYGELTAMKAS

-110 GLALSLGVLFLGET
+110 GLALTLGVLFLGET

-129 NEQGNDVYEEEILDQ
+129 NEHGNEVYEEEILDQ
-144 PADFEDFRGNFVYQ
+144 PGDFEDFRGNFVYQ
-158 NPDGYTYL
+158 NPEGYTYL

-184 IQREMEDGTFLRI
+184 IQRELEDGTFLRI
-197 NAPQMLWESE
+197 NAPQMTWEGEKGRWS
-207 NGLWALKN
+207 LRN
-215 GELRVFPGPAERDP
+215 GELRVFPGAE
-229 VAGADSAAA
+229 VAADSAAA
-238 DTAGADAATGASTTA
+238 DTTSGDTTGTDTTA
-253 GADTAATGGS
+253 LS
-263 AGADT
+263 Q
-268 VTADTAAPDA
+268 
-278 NTASRPI
+278 PI

-290 TFMLLRSPAIS
+290 TFALLRSPAIS

-310 SKEPEEMGYED
+310 SKDPEEMGYED
-321 LVRYITDRERLGA
+321 LVRYIDDRERLGA

-362 LVGSASHASRQSGTV
+362 LVGSASHASSQSGTV
-377 GFGLALFLTIIFW
+377 GFGLALFLTIVFW